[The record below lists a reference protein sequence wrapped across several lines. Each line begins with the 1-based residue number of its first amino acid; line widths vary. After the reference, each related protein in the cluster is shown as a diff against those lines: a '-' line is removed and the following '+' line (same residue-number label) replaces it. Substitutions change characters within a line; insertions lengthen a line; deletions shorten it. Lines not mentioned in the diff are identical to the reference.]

1 MDRLEEFIRNNR
13 DGLDK
18 LNPSPG
24 VWNTIRKRIN
34 KRRNILFSRIAA
46 AAVLVIIAYSS
57 FLLLRN
63 PGRTGSP
70 EITGKVYPKD
80 QQLRELELYYN
91 SIIGSL
97 YTEADPLFTG
107 NPELKQELTDDIS
120 HLDSIFYDIKKDLKD
135 NASNQEV
142 ISALIQNYRI
152 RIRILE
158 DMLEILREDE
168 NNPDKTNGH
177 EL

>member
-1 MDRLEEFIRNNR
+1 M
-13 DGLDK
+13 
-18 LNPSPG
+18 
-24 VWNTIRKRIN
+24 
-34 KRRNILFSRIAA
+34 
-46 AAVLVIIAYSS
+46 
-57 FLLLRN
+57 
-63 PGRTGSP
+63 
-70 EITGKVYPKD
+70 
-80 QQLRELELYYN
+80 
-91 SIIGSL
+91 